1 MSVKNYQKFYE
12 PLNAVQS
19 ADFNRCIY
27 CGCEAARP
35 DFIPPIKFIHDW
47 RDVNSSADFISV
59 PSCNECF
66 DLLKNENHGTLEPR
80 IVVLKKLLAAK
91 YKKAIRVFNHWSM
104 DEIEEMD
111 TALQISLKGGMYL
124 GKEALSRIHFAGF
137 DYEINGSTTRVA
149 KPQHEV
155 FKVFDEEFESFRE
168 ALECACEIYQIKKSR
183 LSQLYFES
191 GESFDKAIET
201 FHHAVEEKSLKM
213 R

>member
-1 MSVKNYQKFYE
+1 MSGSNYQKFYE
-12 PLNAVQS
+12 PLNAVHS

-27 CGCEAARP
+27 CGCEAACP

-47 RDVNSSADFISV
+47 RDVNSSAEFICV
-59 PSCNECF
+59 PACNECF
-66 DLLKNENHGTLEPR
+66 DLLKNENNGTLEPR

-111 TALQISLKGGMYL
+111 IAFQISLKGGMYL
-124 GKEALSRIHFAGF
+124 GKEALSRINFAGF

-149 KPQHEV
+149 KPQREV

-168 ALECACEIYQIKKSR
+168 ALAFASDTYQIKKGR
-183 LSQLYFES
+183 LSQLYFEND
-191 GESFDKAIET
+191 ESFDRAIGV
-201 FHHAVEEKSLKM
+201 FHGLVDKS
-213 R
+213 

>member
-1 MSVKNYQKFYE
+1 MSVSNYQKFYE
-12 PLNAVQS
+12 PLNAVHS

-47 RDVNSSADFISV
+47 RDVNSSADFVCV

-66 DLLKNENHGTLEPR
+66 DLLKNENNGTLEPR

-111 TALQISLKGGMYL
+111 IAFQISLKGGMYL
-124 GKEALSRIHFAGF
+124 GKEALSRIQFAGF

-149 KPQHEV
+149 KPQR
-155 FKVFDEEFESFRE
+155 ESFRE
-168 ALECACEIYQIKKSR
+168 ALAFASDTYQIKKSR
-183 LSQLYFES
+183 LSQLYFEND
-191 GESFDKAIET
+191 ESFDRAIGV
-201 FHHAVEEKSLKM
+201 FHGLVGGSYS
-213 R
+213 